1 MSATRKKTSAS
12 SDTWHALY
20 RLAERI
26 QKLAPWHWMQ
36 ENHIFGVKFPQ
47 NDTVGFVSVMGT
59 MGEHR
64 AVTVYLGTEGLR
76 GFWHAESLE
85 PMEDPVS
92 IFHVP
97 QLMASFE
104 DLSRLEARDMEQIR
118 SLGLSYRGKGAWPLF
133 RSYRPGYHPWFLTLD
148 EVKMLSI
155 ALEQTLVIATRA
167 REDISLLE
175 PDDEDS
181 YLVRIPEASMDQT
194 IWKDRQMTF
203 QLEPFQ
209 IKPNLDPDLFDEMI
223 AMDQSGSEFELDC
236 LPAPVRIGPKGTR
249 PRWPHVLIVV
259 EAVSG
264 LVVGSEFLAA
274 LDGLPAMWS
283 EIPGKLLSI
292 LSKSSARPARIRVR
306 STLYR
311 DILRPLL
318 NALKVGITTRSDLPA
333 LEEARESLFEFLTR
347 Q

>member
-1 MSATRKKTSAS
+1 VNKTGKKTSAS
-12 SDTWHALY
+12 SDAWHALY
-20 RLAERI
+20 RLGERI
-26 QKLAPWHWMQ
+26 QELAPWHWMQ

-64 AVTVYLGTEGLR
+64 AVTVYLGTDGLR
-76 GFWHAESLE
+76 GFWHAEGLE
-85 PMEDPVS
+85 PGEDPTS

-97 QLMASFE
+97 QLAASFE
-104 DLSRLEARDMEQIR
+104 DRNRLEARDIEQIR
-118 SLGLSYRGKGAWPLF
+118 HLGLSYRGKGAWPLF
-133 RSYRPGYHPWFLTLD
+133 RSYRPGYHPWFLTFD

-155 ALEQTLVIATRA
+155 ALEQTLVIATRT
-167 REDISLLE
+167 RKDISLLE
-175 PDDEDS
+175 PEDEDS
-181 YLVRIPEASMDQT
+181 YLVRIPKASGDQT

-203 QLEPFQ
+203 LLDPFQ
-209 IKPNLDPDLFDEMI
+209 IKPNFDQDLFDEVAGME
-223 AMDQSGSEFELDC
+223 QSGSEFELDC
-236 LPAPVRIGPKGTR
+236 LPAPVLIGPKGTR
-249 PRWPHVLIVV
+249 PRWPHILIVV
-259 EAVSG
+259 EADSG

-283 EIPGKLLSI
+283 EIPGKLLYI
-292 LSKSSARPARIRVR
+292 LSKYSIRPTRIRVR

-318 NALKVGITTRSDLPA
+318 SSLKVDITKQSDLPA
-333 LEEARESLFEFLTR
+333 LEEAQESLFAFLTR